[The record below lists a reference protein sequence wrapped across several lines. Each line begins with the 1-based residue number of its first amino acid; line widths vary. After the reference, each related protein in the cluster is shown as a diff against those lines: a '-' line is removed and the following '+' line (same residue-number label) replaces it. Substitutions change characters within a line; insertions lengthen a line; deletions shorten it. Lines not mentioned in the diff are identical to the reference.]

1 MTINYYGNIV
11 DIKFD
16 IGDSSGK
23 AITLIDGYSIEE
35 MTIIKNTGIYG
46 LILGAPITQT
56 QTNNNLRFPPVHS
69 KNPNVISPLFDNT
82 KDQRFTFIITKFGQI
97 PDPNYFKKAFEPI
110 LVTGSDGKEYNVI
123 PSDQF
128 K

>member
-16 IGDSSGK
+16 TTDSSGR
-23 AITLIDGYSIEE
+23 AITLIGGYSIEE
-35 MTIIKNTGIYG
+35 MTIIYNTGIYG
-46 LILGAPITQT
+46 LLHGVPIQPTT
-56 QTNNNLRFPPVHS
+56 GNLRFPPIHS

-82 KDQRFTFIITKFGQI
+82 KNQRFTFIITKFGQI
-97 PDPNYFKKAFEPI
+97 PDPNYFHTAFEPI
-110 LVTGSDGKEYNVI
+110 LVKGDDGKEYNVI

>member
-16 IGDSSGK
+16 TTDSSG
-23 AITLIDGYSIEE
+23 APITLIDGYSIEE
-35 MTIIKNTGIYG
+35 MTIINTGIYG
-46 LILGAPITQT
+46 LLLGAPIKPTT
-56 QTNNNLRFPPVHS
+56 ENLRFPPVHS
-69 KNPNVISPLFDNT
+69 KNPNVIAPLFDTT
-82 KDQRFTFIITKFGQI
+82 KEHRFTFIITKFGQI
-97 PDPNYFKKAFEPI
+97 PDPNYFGKAFKPI
-110 LVTGSDGKEYNVI
+110 LVKGDDGKEYNVI

>member
-1 MTINYYGNIV
+1 MTIKYYGNIV

-16 IGDSSGK
+16 ANETSGK

-35 MTIIKNTGIYG
+35 MTIIHNSGIYG
-46 LILGAPITQT
+46 LMFGAPIKPTT
-56 QTNNNLRFPPVHS
+56 EHLRFPSVHS
-69 KNPNVISPLFDNT
+69 KNPNVITPLYDNS
-82 KDQRFTFIITKFGQI
+82 KAQRFTFIITKFGQI
-97 PDPNYFKKAFEPI
+97 PDPHYFDAAFEPI
-110 LVTGSDGKEYNVI
+110 RVKGDDGKEYKVI

>member
-1 MTINYYGNIV
+1 MTINYHGNIV

-16 IGDSSGK
+16 KNDSSGK

-35 MTIIKNTGIYG
+35 MTIINNTGIYG
-46 LILGAPITQT
+46 LTFGAPITQT
-56 QTNNNLRFPPVHS
+56 TENLRFPPVHS

>member
-11 DIKFD
+11 DIKFTTT
-16 IGDSSGK
+16 DSSGT

-35 MTIIKNTGIYG
+35 MTIINNTGIYG
-46 LILGAPITQT
+46 LFLGVPISKTGT
-56 QTNNNLRFPPVHS
+56 VTLRFPPVHS
-69 KNPNVISPLFDNT
+69 KNPNVIHPLFDNT

-97 PDPNYFKKAFEPI
+97 PDPHYFAKAFEPI
-110 LVTGSDGKEYNVI
+110 LVVGDDGKKYNVI

>member
-16 IGDSSGK
+16 VKDSSGA

-35 MTIIKNTGIYG
+35 MTIINNSGIYG
-46 LILGAPITQT
+46 LVLGAPISRTGT
-56 QTNNNLRFPPVHS
+56 VTLRFPPVHS
-69 KNPNVISPLFDNT
+69 KNPNVIHPLFDNT
-82 KDQRFTFIITKFGQI
+82 KEQRFTFIITKFGQI
-97 PDPNYFKKAFEPI
+97 PDPHYFDKAFEPI
-110 LVTGSDGKEYNVI
+110 LVVGDDGKEYNVI

>member
-1 MTINYYGNIV
+1 MTINYYGNTV

-16 IGDSSGK
+16 TTDASGA

-35 MTIIKNTGIYG
+35 MTIINNSGIYA
-46 LILGAPITQT
+46 LFLGAPINKTT
-56 QTNNNLRFPPVHS
+56 EHLRFPPVHS
-69 KNPNVISPLFDNT
+69 KNPNVFHLLFDNT
-82 KDQRFTFIITKFGQI
+82 KEQRFTFVITKFGQI
-97 PDPNYFKKAFEPI
+97 PDPNYFNKAFEPI
-110 LVTGSDGKEYNVI
+110 LVVGDDGKEYNVI

>member
-16 IGDSSGK
+16 TTDSSGK
-23 AITLIDGYSIEE
+23 VITLIDGYSIEE
-35 MTIIKNTGIYG
+35 MTIIYNSGIYG
-46 LILGAPITQT
+46 FIFGAPIGKTLPLT
-56 QTNNNLRFPPVHS
+56 LHFPPVRS
-69 KNPNVISPLFDNT
+69 KNPNVIAPLFDNT
-82 KDQRFTFIITKFGQI
+82 KTQRFTFIITKFGQI
-97 PDPNYFKKAFEPI
+97 PDPNYFAKAFDPI
-110 LVTGSDGKEYNVI
+110 LVKGDDGKEYNVI

>member
-16 IGDSSGK
+16 TGDSSGK

-35 MTIIKNTGIYG
+35 MAIINNTGIYG
-46 LILGAPITQT
+46 LIYGAPIKQAPA
-56 QTNNNLRFPPVHS
+56 NLRFPPVHS
-69 KNPNVISPLFDNT
+69 KNPNVIAPLFDNT
-82 KDQRFTFIITKFGQI
+82 KEQRFTFIITKFGQI
-97 PDPNYFKKAFEPI
+97 PDPHYFDKAFEPI
-110 LVTGSDGKEYNVI
+110 LVKGDDGKEYNVI

>member
-1 MTINYYGNIV
+1 MTINYYGNVV

-16 IGDSSGK
+16 KTDSSGA

-35 MTIIKNTGIYG
+35 MTIISNSGIYG
-46 LILGAPITQT
+46 LFRGAPISTT
-56 QTNNNLRFPPVHS
+56 TEHLRFPPVHS
-69 KNPNVISPLFDNT
+69 KSPNVIHPFFDDT
-82 KDQRFTFIITKFGQI
+82 KEQRFTFIITKFGQI
-97 PDPNYFKKAFEPI
+97 PDPNYFNKAFEHI
-110 LVTGSDGKEYNVI
+110 LVTGDDGKEYNVI

>member
-1 MTINYYGNIV
+1 MTINYYGNLV

-16 IGDSSGK
+16 TTDSSGA

-35 MTIIKNTGIYG
+35 MTIIHNSGIYG
-46 LILGAPITQT
+46 LFLGAPISQAATG
-56 QTNNNLRFPPVHS
+56 NLRFPPVHS
-69 KNPNVISPLFDNT
+69 KNPNVIHPLFDNT
-82 KDQRFTFIITKFGQI
+82 KSQRFTFIITKFGQI
-97 PDPNYFKKAFEPI
+97 PDPHYFDKAFEPI
-110 LVTGSDGKEYNVI
+110 LVVGDDGKEYNVV

>member
-1 MTINYYGNIV
+1 MTIKYYGNVV

-16 IGDSSGK
+16 KNDSSGA

-35 MTIIKNTGIYG
+35 MTIISNTGIYA
-46 LILGAPITQT
+46 LFFGAPINRTQIEH
-56 QTNNNLRFPPVHS
+56 LRFPPVHS
-69 KNPNVISPLFDNT
+69 KNPNVICPVFDNT
-82 KDQRFTFIITKFGQI
+82 KEQRFTFIITKFGQI

>member
-1 MTINYYGNIV
+1 MTIKYYGNIV

-16 IGDSSGK
+16 KNDSSGA

-35 MTIIKNTGIYG
+35 MTIINNTGIYG
-46 LILGAPITQT
+46 LIFGAPIKQT
-56 QTNNNLRFPPVHS
+56 TVYLRFPPVHS
-69 KNPNVISPLFDNT
+69 KNPNVIAPLFDNT
-82 KDQRFTFIITKFGQI
+82 KEQRFTFLITKFGQI
-97 PDPNYFKKAFEPI
+97 PDPNYFAKAFAPI
-110 LVTGSDGKEYNVI
+110 LVKGDDGKEYNVI

>member
-1 MTINYYGNIV
+1 MTIDYYGNVV

-16 IGDSSGK
+16 PKDSSGA

-35 MTIIKNTGIYG
+35 MTIVKNSGIYG
-46 LILGAPITQT
+46 LFLGAPIANTT
-56 QTNNNLRFPPVHS
+56 PLNLRFPPVHS
-69 KNPNVISPLFDNT
+69 KNPNVICPLFDNT
-82 KDQRFTFIITKFGQI
+82 KSQRITFIITKFGQI
-97 PDPNYFKKAFEPI
+97 PDPHYFDKAFEPI
-110 LVTGSDGKEYNVI
+110 LVVGDDGKEYNVI

>member
-11 DIKFD
+11 DIKF
-16 IGDSSGK
+16 GTTDSSGA

-35 MTIIKNTGIYG
+35 MTIITNTGIYG
-46 LILGAPITQT
+46 LFLGAPIDQT
-56 QTNNNLRFPPVHS
+56 TEHLRFPPVHS
-69 KNPNVISPLFDNT
+69 KNPNVIHPLFDNT
-82 KDQRFTFIITKFGQI
+82 KERRFTFIITKFGQI
-97 PDPNYFKKAFEPI
+97 PDPNYFDKAFEPI
-110 LVTGSDGKEYNVI
+110 LVTGDDGKKYNVI

>member
-16 IGDSSGK
+16 TTDSSGA

-35 MTIIKNTGIYG
+35 MTIIHNSGIYG
-46 LILGAPITQT
+46 LLLGAPIDTT
-56 QTNNNLRFPPVHS
+56 TVNLRFPPVHS
-69 KNPNVISPLFDNT
+69 KNPNVLKLLFDNT
-82 KDQRFTFIITKFGQI
+82 KQRRFTFVITKFGQI
-97 PDPNYFKKAFEPI
+97 PDPHYFDKAFEPV
-110 LVTGSDGKEYNVI
+110 LVVGDDGKKYKAI

>member
-11 DIKFD
+11 DIKFNK
-16 IGDSSGK
+16 GDSSGA
-23 AITLIDGYSIEE
+23 AITLIDGYSVEE
-35 MTIIKNTGIYG
+35 MTIINNTGIYG
-46 LILGAPITQT
+46 LFLGAPIKQAPA
-56 QTNNNLRFPPVHS
+56 NLRFPPVHS

-82 KDQRFTFIITKFGQI
+82 KEQRFTFIITKFGQI

-110 LVTGSDGKEYNVI
+110 PVTSSDGNEYNVI

>member
-16 IGDSSGK
+16 TTDSSGA

-35 MTIIKNTGIYG
+35 MTIIHNSGIYG
-46 LILGAPITQT
+46 LILGAPIDTT
-56 QTNNNLRFPPVHS
+56 TVNLRFPPVHS
-69 KNPNVISPLFDNT
+69 KNPNVLKLLFDNT
-82 KDQRFTFIITKFGQI
+82 KQRRFTFVITKFGQI
-97 PDPNYFKKAFEPI
+97 PDPHYFDKAFEPV
-110 LVTGSDGKEYNVI
+110 LVVGDDGKKYKAI

>member
-16 IGDSSGK
+16 TTDSSGA

-35 MTIIKNTGIYG
+35 MTIINNTGIYG
-46 LILGAPITQT
+46 LMLGFPINPTT
-56 QTNNNLRFPPVHS
+56 ENLRFPSVHS
-69 KNPNVISPLFDNT
+69 KNPNVIAPLFDNT
-82 KDQRFTFIITKFGQI
+82 KNQRFTFIITKFGQI
-97 PDPNYFKKAFEPI
+97 PDPHYFAAAFEPI
-110 LVTGSDGKEYNVI
+110 LVKGDDGKEYNVI

>member
-1 MTINYYGNIV
+1 MTIKYYGNIV

-16 IGDSSGK
+16 TTDSSGA

-35 MTIIKNTGIYG
+35 MTIIHNSGIYG
-46 LILGAPITQT
+46 LFLGAPIITT
-56 QTNNNLRFPPVHS
+56 ETVNLRFPPVHS
-69 KNPNVISPLFDNT
+69 KNPNVIRPLFDNT
-82 KDQRFTFIITKFGQI
+82 KSQRLTFIITKFGQI
-97 PDPNYFKKAFEPI
+97 PDPHYFDKAFEPI
-110 LVTGSDGKEYNVI
+110 LVVGDDGKEYNVI

>member
-16 IGDSSGK
+16 KNDSSGA

-35 MTIIKNTGIYG
+35 MTIINNSGIYG
-46 LILGAPITQT
+46 LFLGAPINK
-56 QTNNNLRFPPVHS
+56 TNEHLRFPPVHS
-69 KNPNVISPLFDNT
+69 KNPNVIHPLFDNT
-82 KDQRFTFIITKFGQI
+82 TEQRFTFIITKFGQI
-97 PDPNYFKKAFEPI
+97 PDAHYFDKAFEPI
-110 LVTGSDGKEYNVI
+110 LVTGDDGKKYNVI

>member
-16 IGDSSGK
+16 TTDSSGK

-35 MTIIKNTGIYG
+35 MTIINNTGIYG
-46 LILGAPITQT
+46 LQLGVPIKQT
-56 QTNNNLRFPPVHS
+56 TENLRFPPVHS
-69 KNPNVISPLFDNT
+69 KNPNVIHPLFDNT
-82 KDQRFTFIITKFGQI
+82 KSQRFTFIITKFGQI
-97 PDPNYFKKAFEPI
+97 PDPNYFAKAFEPI
-110 LVTGSDGKEYNVI
+110 LVKGDDGKEYKMI

>member
-1 MTINYYGNIV
+1 MTITYYGNIV
-11 DIKFD
+11 DIKFAKN
-16 IGDSSGK
+16 DSSGA

-35 MTIIKNTGIYG
+35 MTIIYNSGIYG
-46 LILGAPITQT
+46 IFLGAPINKTLYGP
-56 QTNNNLRFPPVHS
+56 LRFPPVHS
-69 KNPNVISPLFDNT
+69 KNPNVIHPLFDNT
-82 KDQRFTFIITKFGQI
+82 KEQRFTFIITKFGQI

>member
-16 IGDSSGK
+16 TGDSSGE

-35 MTIIKNTGIYG
+35 MTIINNSGIYG
-46 LILGAPITQT
+46 LIFGAPIKQT
-56 QTNNNLRFPPVHS
+56 TEHLRFPPVHS
-69 KNPNVISPLFDNT
+69 KNPNVITPLFDNT
-82 KDQRFTFIITKFGQI
+82 KEQRFTFIITKFGQI

-110 LVTGSDGKEYNVI
+110 LVTGSDGKEYKVI
-123 PSDQF
+123 PSEQF

>member
-16 IGDSSGK
+16 TTDSSGK
-23 AITLIDGYSIEE
+23 NITLIDGYSIEE
-35 MTIIKNTGIYG
+35 MTIIHNSGIYG
-46 LILGAPITQT
+46 LMLGAPITQT
-56 QTNNNLRFPPVHS
+56 TEKFRFPPVHS
-69 KNPNVISPLFDNT
+69 KNPNVIAPLFDNT
-82 KDQRFTFIITKFGQI
+82 KSQRFTFMITKFGQI
-97 PDPNYFKKAFEPI
+97 PDPHYFNKAFEPI
-110 LVTGSDGKEYNVI
+110 LVVGNDGKKYKVI

>member
-1 MTINYYGNIV
+1 MTIKYYGNIV

-16 IGDSSGK
+16 TGDRSGA

-35 MTIIKNTGIYG
+35 MTIINNSGIYG
-46 LILGAPITQT
+46 LILGAPIKQT
-56 QTNNNLRFPPVHS
+56 TENLHFPPVHS
-69 KNPNVISPLFDNT
+69 KNPNVIAPLFDNT
-82 KDQRFTFIITKFGQI
+82 KTQRFTFIITKFGQI
-97 PDPNYFKKAFEPI
+97 PDPNYFNKAFEPI